1 MTSGSFGGDLM
12 AGPPPTHL
20 PADPADAE
28 LAGGDAPA
36 AVVRRHPA
44 SPVAWAALAQQAVD
58 AGADDVTVYAYARVG
73 YHRSPSLRS
82 PRGRSGRPRS
92 GSAARPS
99 CATPAP
105 RRPTS
110 CSAEPGRPRE
120 HALTVLGQ
128 VRRYLLTVAGPVRSP
143 AHNVQLAALLALN
156 AGVLNSVGFVAVSVY
171 TSHMTGLTASVADH
185 LVLGGSA
192 IVLTGLLGIA
202 TFMAGAAACAVL
214 FNWGRRRGL
223 RGRYANVLVLEALLV
238 LLFGL
243 LAEEFAWRHRDL
255 VFVAVLC
262 FTMGMQNA
270 IITKISGAQIRTT
283 HVTGMVTDIG
293 IELGKLAYVSRTP
306 GLPPVVPDLR
316 KLGVLALLVGLFFAG
331 GILGALGYL
340 EFGFATLVPLALV
353 LLAAAAAP
361 LAADVRRH
369 RRTPR
374 RA

>member
-1 MTSGSFGGDLM
+1 M
-12 AGPPPTHL
+12 
-20 PADPADAE
+20 
-28 LAGGDAPA
+28 
-36 AVVRRHPA
+36 
-44 SPVAWAALAQQAVD
+44 
-58 AGADDVTVYAYARVG
+58 
-73 YHRSPSLRS
+73 
-82 PRGRSGRPRS
+82 
-92 GSAARPS
+92 
-99 CATPAP
+99 
-105 RRPTS
+105 
-110 CSAEPGRPRE
+110 
-120 HALTVLGQ
+120 TVLGR
-128 VRRYLLTVAGPVRSP
+128 VRRYLLTVAGPERSP

-192 IVLTGLLGIA
+192 IVLTGLLAIG
-202 TFMAGAAACAVL
+202 TFVAGAAATAVL
-214 FNWGRRRGL
+214 FNWGRRRDL
-223 RGRYANVLVLEALLV
+223 RSRYANVLVLEALLV

-306 GLPPVVPDLR
+306 GLPPVVPDLS
-316 KLGVLALLVGLFFAG
+316 KLGVLVLLVGLFFG
-331 GILGALGYL
+331 GGVLGARGYL

-369 RRTPR
+369 RRA
-374 RA
+374 RAS

>member
-1 MTSGSFGGDLM
+1 MT
-12 AGPPPTHL
+12 
-20 PADPADAE
+20 
-28 LAGGDAPA
+28 
-36 AVVRRHPA
+36 VVGRARH
-44 SPVAWAALAQQAVD
+44 
-58 AGADDVTVYAYARVG
+58 
-73 YHRSPSLRS
+73 
-82 PRGRSGRPRS
+82 
-92 GSAARPS
+92 
-99 CATPAP
+99 
-105 RRPTS
+105 
-110 CSAEPGRPRE
+110 
-120 HALTVLGQ
+120 
-128 VRRYLLTVAGPVRSP
+128 YLLTVAGPVRSQV
-143 AHNVQLAALLALN
+143 HDVQLAALLALN

-185 LVLGGSA
+185 LVLGGTVV
-192 IVLTGLLGIA
+192 VLTGLLGIA
-202 TFMAGAAACAVL
+202 TFMAGAAACALL

-243 LAEEFAWRHRDL
+243 LAEELAWRHRDL

-270 IITKISGAQIRTT
+270 IITKISAAQIRTT

-306 GLPPVVPDLR
+306 DLPPVVPDLR
-316 KLGVLALLVGLFFAG
+316 KLGVLALLVGLFFGG
-331 GILGALGYL
+331 GILGAVGYL

-374 RA
+374 LP